1 MLVLSRK
8 LGESVVIDG
17 RIKVKIVRVDGDT
30 VKIGI
35 DAPPDVP
42 VHRQEVYDE
51 IQQNNKQAARA
62 GSTAAPKLKPQ
73 DGGSQTLSDRASA
86 AGFAAA

>member
-17 RIKVKIVRVDGDT
+17 RIKIKIVRVDGDT

-62 GSTAAPKLKPQ
+62 GRSAVPKLKPHEG
-73 DGGSQTLSDRASA
+73 DTTLSDRASA

>member
-17 RIKVKIVRVDGDT
+17 RIKIKIVRVDGDT

-51 IQQNNKQAARA
+51 IQQNNKQAARPGRSA
-62 GSTAAPKLKPQ
+62 LPKLKSQ
-73 DGGSQTLSDRASA
+73 DSSA
-86 AGFAAA
+86 GENKAVSVGFAAA

>member
-30 VKIGI
+30 GVVTIL
-35 DAPPDVP
+35 D
-42 VHRQEVYDE
+42 
-51 IQQNNKQAARA
+51 
-62 GSTAAPKLKPQ
+62 
-73 DGGSQTLSDRASA
+73 
-86 AGFAAA
+86 